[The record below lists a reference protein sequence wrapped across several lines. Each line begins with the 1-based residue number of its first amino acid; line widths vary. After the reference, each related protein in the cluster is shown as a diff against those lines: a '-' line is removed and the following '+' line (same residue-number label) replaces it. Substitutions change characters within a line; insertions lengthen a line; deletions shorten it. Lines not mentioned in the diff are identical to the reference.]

1 MVLNTSSLTP
11 QQEII
16 FNKARQGRKY
26 LEQVKQNKKL
36 KITVE
41 NKDEHIINLSHCRIL
56 NALIK
61 DTPSKE
67 FDGEYDETFNDEV
80 DEQAYHLL
88 LQALLTDGQCNLNQE
103 QIMKCYEPYR
113 NIVFE
118 ELRAVGFMSKD

>member
-16 FNKARQGRKY
+16 INKACQGKEY
-26 LEQVKQNKKL
+26 LKQLKEKKRL
-36 KITVE
+36 EIPTE
-41 NKDEHIINLSHCRIL
+41 NKGEYIINLTHYRML

-67 FDGEYDETFNDEV
+67 FDGEYDETFNDEI
-80 DEQAYHLL
+80 DEQIYHHI

-118 ELRAVGFMSKD
+118 ELCAVGFMIKD